1 MKKAKVMAAYC
12 AEAAR
17 YCAKQAVVWA
27 KAKLMAAWA
36 KTKAVGM
43 SLAVALSLTLPA
55 LATDGGSGSSSGDLS
70 ALVSATDT
78 VTTMV
83 GKAWSM
89 ILANP
94 LLTFYAAA
102 GLLSVGIGFFSFM
115 KRVAHHN

>member
-1 MKKAKVMAAYC
+1 MNKVRVMAAYC

-27 KAKLMAAWA
+27 KAKLTEAWA

-55 LATDGGSGSSSGDLS
+55 FASEGGSGSSGSDLS

-83 GKAWSM
+83 SKAWSM

-102 GLLSVGIGFFSFM
+102 GLLSVGIGFFAFM
-115 KRVAHHN
+115 KRVAHRN